1 MKKALTLVPVL
12 LLLGIKLYA
21 QDDYDSSE
29 DSISIKDTLIMA
41 AVGGG
46 LYLLGKLISEA
57 KAVSGLGNI
66 IMAIGAFIGIIGVGT
81 IGILILEAAMSLAL
95 KIAVIVGV
103 IALGIWIVRGIMEM
117 LKEKKTS

>member
-1 MKKALTLVPVL
+1 MKKALTLVPIL

-57 KAVSGLGNI
+57 KAVSGLGSI
-66 IMAIGAFIGIIGVGT
+66 IMGIGAFTASLGVFT
-81 IGILILEAAMSLAL
+81 IGIVILEAAVSLAL
-95 KIAVIVGV
+95 KIE
-103 IALGIWIVRGIMEM
+103 L
-117 LKEKKTS
+117 

>member
-1 MKKALTLVPVL
+1 MKKALTLIPVL

-29 DSISIKDTLIMA
+29 DDISIKDTLVTV

-57 KAVSGLGNI
+57 KALS
-66 IMAIGAFIGIIGVGT
+66 A
-81 IGILILEAAMSLAL
+81 
-95 KIAVIVGV
+95 
-103 IALGIWIVRGIMEM
+103 R
-117 LKEKKTS
+117 

>member
-1 MKKALTLVPVL
+1 MKKTLALVPAL
-12 LLLGIKLYA
+12 LLVGLKLYA

-29 DSISIKDTLIMA
+29 DHISIKDTLIMA

-46 LYLLGKLISEA
+46 LLLLGKLISEV

-66 IMAIGAFIGIIGVGT
+66 VMAIGAFLASLGVFT
-81 IGILILEAAMSLAL
+81 IGIVILEAAVSLAL

-103 IALGIWIVRGIMEM
+103 IALGIWIVTGIMEM
-117 LKEKKTS
+117 LKGKKTN

>member
-1 MKKALTLVPVL
+1 MKKALTLVHVL

-29 DSISIKDTLIMA
+29 DDISIKDTLVTV

-46 LYLLGKLISEA
+46 LYLLGKLITEA
-57 KAVSGLGNI
+57 KALSGLGNI
-66 IMAIGAFIGIIGVGT
+66 IMGIGAFIASLGVFT
-81 IGILILEAAMSLAL
+81 IGIIILEAAVSLAL

-103 IALGIWIVRGIMEM
+103 IALGIWIVTGIMEM
-117 LKEKKTS
+117 LKGKKTN

>member
-1 MKKALTLVPVL
+1 MKKALSIVPAL
-12 LLLGIKLYA
+12 LFLGFKLYA

-46 LYLLGKLISEA
+46 LYLVGKLISEA
-57 KAVSGLGNI
+57 KALSGLGNI
-66 IMAIGAFIGIIGVGT
+66 IMGIGGFIGIIGVLT
-81 IGILILEAAMSLAL
+81 IGIVILEAAISLAL

-103 IALGIWIVRGIMEM
+103 IALGIWIISGIMEM
-117 LKEKKTS
+117 LKGKKID

>member
-1 MKKALTLVPVL
+1 MKKALTIVPVL

-29 DSISIKDTLIMA
+29 DNISIKETLLTA
-41 AVGGG
+41 VVGGG

-57 KAVSGLGNI
+57 KALSGLGNI
-66 IMAIGAFIGIIGVGT
+66 IMGIGAFIGILGVCT
-81 IGILILEAAMSLAL
+81 IGIIILEAAVSLAL

-103 IALGIWIVRGIMEM
+103 IAVGIWIVTGIMEM
-117 LKEKKTS
+117 LKGKEPK

>member
-1 MKKALTLVPVL
+1 MKKALTLVPIL

-29 DSISIKDTLIMA
+29 DDISIKDTLVTV

-57 KAVSGLGNI
+57 KALSGLGNI
-66 IMAIGAFIGIIGVGT
+66 IMGIGAFIASLGVFT
-81 IGILILEAAMSLAL
+81 IGIIILEAAVSLAL

-103 IALGIWIVRGIMEM
+103 IALGIWIVTGIMEM
-117 LKEKKTS
+117 LKGKKTN

>member
-29 DSISIKDTLIMA
+29 DDISIKDTLVTV

-57 KAVSGLGNI
+57 KALSGLGNI
-66 IMAIGAFIGIIGVGT
+66 IMGIGAFIASLGVFT
-81 IGILILEAAMSLAL
+81 IGIIILEAAVSLAL

-103 IALGIWIVRGIMEM
+103 IALGIWIVTGIMEM
-117 LKEKKTS
+117 LKGKKTN